1 MRSGRSQER
10 LASLKKA
17 NALRTPS
24 SLFSSLTQWFPGADW
39 RNDLTSSEG
48 GHHPTRRGPE
58 APRGGEVIRWSSF
71 SLFSL
76 SPHSGYRL
84 YFPAKK
90 KKKSITSLFG
100 NQMLLYTLEEQRDL
114 KVPRAEPGTVIHTH
128 LFRGKFDRRR
138 ACAVQAE
145 PPGWV
150 LGGAHSEERSLF
162 LPFAKNGTSPQ
173 FSLINSATSRPRH
186 FRQLPRSAGCS
197 GEVRPPKGDW
207 SF

>member
-76 SPHSGYRL
+76 SPHSGYGL
-84 YFPAKK
+84 YFPAK

-207 SF
+207 RF

>member
-10 LASLKKA
+10 LASFKKA

-48 GHHPTRRGPE
+48 GHHPTRSPE

-76 SPHSGYRL
+76 SPHSGYGL